1 MFGRATLRPA
11 RYNVAYAPPLARMT
25 RSPLT
30 HAELSGALQSLR
42 LGTGA
47 SELHG
52 SLTGYLSA
60 GGSAGADDW
69 PAALELDPDPKT
81 PLHHEALRRLYRDC
95 RGALDD
101 PDLGFEPLL
110 PAPEVPVEERAD
122 ALVDWCRGF
131 LGGVGLSGSAKQSLS
146 ADANEVLADLGRIA
160 ASRFDYDNAE
170 EDETAL
176 SEVLEFVRVGV
187 MLLHT
192 ELTRPRAARRSV
204 H

>member
-1 MFGRATLRPA
+1 MFGCATLQPA
-11 RYNVAYAPPLARMT
+11 RYNDAYAPPLARMT
-25 RSPLT
+25 RSPVT
-30 HAELSGALQSLR
+30 HAELAGALQTLR
-42 LGTGA
+42 LGVGA

-60 GGSAGADDW
+60 GGTAGADEW
-69 PAALELDPDPKT
+69 PAALEIEPDPHI
-81 PLHHEALRRLYRDC
+81 PLRHEVLRRLHHDC
-95 RGALDD
+95 RAALDD

-110 PAPEVPVEERAD
+110 PAPDVPVEQRAD

-131 LGGVGLSGSAKQSLS
+131 LGGVGLAGAAQSLS

-160 ASRFDYDNAE
+160 ASRFDYENAE

-176 SEVLEFVRVGV
+176 SEVLEFVRVGAL
-187 MLLHT
+187 LLHT
-192 ELTRPRAARRSV
+192 EFTRPRAARRSV